1 MTPRE
6 RFLAVLGGGL
16 PDRIPFI
23 VWNNKVPS
31 AKIRDKLLELETCI
45 VNKSSVYRFE
55 TPGVE
60 VEIDRLDSVGG
71 MERRRKVFCTAQGR
85 LSMVERVFEGSVWIE
100 EMPFRGPD
108 DYGPLE
114 AFIKS
119 KVFSRCYDKF
129 LADDRMYGEQSIAR
143 PETIYTP
150 FQELICKYMG
160 VERFCIEW
168 CDRRERL
175 LGLCEIIAEDRGK
188 RLSLV
193 AESPAQYVIIEGNV
207 IGDVIGTDRFERY
220 HIPYIE
226 EACEL
231 LGSKGKYAGA
241 HLDAENR
248 LLAGLIGKTS
258 LDLIESFTPPPDCS
272 LGLSEA
278 LGLWPDKVIQINFPS
293 SLHLGGAKVVEK
305 AAFDIIQESGREE
318 RFIVGVSEDISE
330 GGVNTLV
337 PLAKAVYEHG
347 RL

>member
-6 RFLAVLGGGL
+6 SFLVVLGGGVAE
-16 PDRIPFI
+16 RIPFV

-31 AKIRDKLLELETCI
+31 VEIRDKLLELEACI
-45 VNKSSVYRFE
+45 INKSSVYRFE

-60 VEIDRLDSVGG
+60 VEIEQLEGVGG

-85 LSMVERVFEGSVWIE
+85 FSMTERVLESSVWIE
-100 EMPFRGPD
+100 EMPFCGPE

-119 KVFSRCYDKF
+119 KVFSRCYEQF
-129 LADDRMYGEQSIAR
+129 LADDRMYAGQSIAR

-175 LGLCEIIAEDRGK
+175 LRLCEVIAEDRGK
-188 RLSLV
+188 RLALA

-207 IGDVIGTDRFERY
+207 IGDVIGIERFEQY

-231 LGSKGKYAGA
+231 LHGRGKYTGA
-241 HLDAENR
+241 HLDADNR
-248 LLAGLIGKTS
+248 LLADLIGRTS

-272 LGLSEA
+272 LGLGEA
-278 LGLWPDKVIQINFPS
+278 LGLWSDKVIQINFPS
-293 SLHLGGAKVVEK
+293 SLHLGGPKVVEK
-305 AAFDIIQESGREE
+305 AAVDIIREAGQVG

-330 GGVNTLV
+330 GGVNTLI

-347 RL
+347 TL

>member
-6 RFLAVLGGGL
+6 RFLVVLGGGVAE
-16 PDRIPFI
+16 RIPFV

-31 AKIRDKLLELETCI
+31 VEIRDKLLELEACI
-45 VNKSSVYRFE
+45 INKSSVYRFE

-60 VEIDRLDSVGG
+60 VEIEGLASVGG
-71 MERRRKVFCTAQGR
+71 MERRRKVFCTDQGR
-85 LSMVERVFEGSVWIE
+85 LSMIERVLAGSVWIE

-114 AFIKS
+114 AFITS
-119 KVFSRCYDKF
+119 KVFSRCYEKF
-129 LADDRMYGEQSIAR
+129 LADDRMYGGQSIAR

-160 VERFCIEW
+160 VETFCVEW
-168 CDRRERL
+168 SDRRERL
-175 LGLCEIIAEDRGK
+175 LQLCEVIAEDRRK
-188 RLSLV
+188 RLALV

-207 IGDVIGTDRFERY
+207 IGDVIGIERFERY

-231 LGSKGKYAGA
+231 LGAKGKYSGA
-241 HLDAENR
+241 HLDADNR
-248 LLAGLIGKTS
+248 LLACLIGQTS
-258 LDLIESFTPPPDCS
+258 LDLIESFTPPPDCG
-272 LGLSEA
+272 LGLGEA

-293 SLHLGGAKVVEK
+293 SLHLGGPEVVKK
-305 AAFDIIQESGREE
+305 AAFDIIREAGRGG

-330 GGVNTLV
+330 GGANTLV

-347 RL
+347 KL

>member
-6 RFLAVLGGGL
+6 RFLVVLGGGITE
-16 PDRIPFI
+16 RIPFVI
-23 VWNNKVPS
+23 WNNKVPS
-31 AKIRDKLLELETCI
+31 AEIRDKLLELEACI
-45 VNKSSVYRFE
+45 INKSSVYRFE

-60 VEIDRLDSVGG
+60 VEIERLDSVGG

-85 LSMVERVFEGSVWIE
+85 LSMIERVLEGSVWIE
-100 EMPFRGPD
+100 EMPFRGPE
-108 DYGPLE
+108 DYRPLE

-119 KVFSRCYDKF
+119 KVFNPYYDKF
-129 LADDRMYGEQSIAR
+129 LSDDQMYAGQSIAR

-160 VERFCIEW
+160 VEVFCLEW
-168 CDRRERL
+168 CDRQDRL
-175 LGLCEIIAEDRGK
+175 LELCEVIAEDRRK
-188 RLSLV
+188 RLALV

-207 IGDVIGTDRFERY
+207 IGDVIGIERFERY

-231 LGSKGKYAGA
+231 LHGCGKYAGA
-241 HLDAENR
+241 HFDADNR
-248 LLAGLIGKTS
+248 LLADLIGRTS

-272 LGLSEA
+272 LGLGEA

-293 SLHLGGAKVVEK
+293 SLHLGGPKVVEK
-305 AAFDIIQESGREE
+305 AAVDIILEAGQGGH
-318 RFIVGVSEDISE
+318 FIVGVSEDISE

-337 PLAKAVYEHG
+337 RLAKAVYEHG